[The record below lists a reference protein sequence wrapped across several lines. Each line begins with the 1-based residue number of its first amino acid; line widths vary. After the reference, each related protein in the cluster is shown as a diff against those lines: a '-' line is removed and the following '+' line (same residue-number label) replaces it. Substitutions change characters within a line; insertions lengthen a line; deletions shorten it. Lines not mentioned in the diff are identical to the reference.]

1 MPPRR
6 KTKNVN
12 GHRRRKKRNAPQY
25 STVAAMEEAKA
36 KKCKEAYDALPVKP
50 HEWKAIVPPDP
61 ALAILRELEDYLNK
75 HRC

>member
-1 MPPRR
+1 
-6 KTKNVN
+6 
-12 GHRRRKKRNAPQY
+12 
-25 STVAAMEEAKA
+25 MEEAKA